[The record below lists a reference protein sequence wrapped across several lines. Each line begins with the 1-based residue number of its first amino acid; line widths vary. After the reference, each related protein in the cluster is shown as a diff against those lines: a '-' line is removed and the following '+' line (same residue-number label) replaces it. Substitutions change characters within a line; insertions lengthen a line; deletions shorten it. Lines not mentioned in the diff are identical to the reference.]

1 MTKKQYTI
9 KDIANLA
16 GVSNGTVDRVLH
28 KRGKVSTKSFERVEK
43 VLKEIE
49 YYPNPMARNLR
60 NNRTY
65 KICVLFPDY
74 KIDPYWKPSH
84 VGVDVAL
91 GEFHPFGITIQ
102 EYFYE
107 PMNKNSFLGKSEEI
121 LKSKPDA
128 IIMAPLFYLESAE
141 VVRRCKE
148 LKIKVTLFNNY
159 IDAFDTENF
168 IGQDLYQTGKVGGG
182 LIDKLATDVAGIAVV
197 HINEERHMVQKE
209 MGFKDYFKMK
219 GKNPDEIISSNFDSN
234 DAIEF
239 KKEVSHFIEKN
250 PLIKAIFVTNS
261 KAYMLADVLKKLNK
275 GIHIVGY
282 DLLEQNVKHLQD
294 GRIDFLL
301 HQKPQRQAYL
311 SVLYLAEFFLFGKQI
326 PSSKMLPIDI
336 ITSENVMFHLD

>member
-1 MTKKQYTI
+1 MTKKKYTI

-28 KRGKVSTKSFERVEK
+28 KRGKVSIKSFERVEK

-65 KICVLFPDY
+65 RICALFPDY
-74 KIDPYWKPSH
+74 RIDPYWKPSH
-84 VGVDVAL
+84 IGIGAAQC
-91 GEFHPFGITIQ
+91 EFQPFGITIQ

-107 PMNKNSFLGKSEEI
+107 PRSKNSFIEKSEEI
-121 LKSKPDA
+121 LISEPDA
-128 IIMAPLFYLESAE
+128 IIMAPLFYSESAE
-141 VVRRCKE
+141 MVRRCKE
-148 LKIKVTLFNNY
+148 LGIKVTLFNNY

-182 LIDKLATDVAGIAVV
+182 LIEKLAANETGIAVV
-197 HINEERHMVQKE
+197 HINKERHMVQKE

-219 GKNPDEIISSNFDSN
+219 GANPDAIISFNFDSN
-234 DAIEF
+234 DF
-239 KKEVSHFIEKN
+239 LGFRNEVSCSIGRN
-250 PLIKAIFVTNS
+250 PLVEAIFVTNS
-261 KAYMLADVLKKLNK
+261 KAYLLADVLKELNK
-275 GIHIVGY
+275 KIHIVGY
-282 DLLEQNVKHLQD
+282 DLLDENVKHLQE

-311 SVLYLAEFFLFGKQI
+311 SVLYLADFFLFSKQI

-336 ITSENVMFHLD
+336 ITSENFMFHLD

>member
-1 MTKKQYTI
+1 MTKKKYTI

-28 KRGKVSTKSFERVEK
+28 KRGKVSIKSFERVEK

-65 KICVLFPDY
+65 RICALFPDY

-84 VGVDVAL
+84 IGIDVAQC
-91 GEFHPFGITIQ
+91 EFQPFGITIQ

-107 PMNKNSFLGKSEEI
+107 PMNKNSFIGKSEEI
-121 LKSKPDA
+121 FESKPDA
-128 IIMAPLFYLESAE
+128 IIMAPLFYSESAE
-141 VVRRCKE
+141 MVRRCNE
-148 LKIKVTLFNNY
+148 LRIKVTLFNNY
-159 IDAFDTENF
+159 IDGFDTENF

-182 LIDKLATDVAGIAVV
+182 LIDKLAGNEAGIAVV
-197 HINEERHMVQKE
+197 HINEERHMAQKE

-219 GKNPDEIISSNFDSN
+219 GANASAIISQNFDSS
-234 DAIEF
+234 DLLEF
-239 KKEVSHFIEKN
+239 RKEVSCFIGKN

-261 KAYMLADVLKKLNK
+261 KAYMLVDALKELDK

-282 DLLEQNVKHLQD
+282 DLLDQNVKHLQE
-294 GRIDFLL
+294 GGIDFLL

-336 ITSENVMFHLD
+336 VTSENVMFHLD